1 MKAILIDPF
10 EQTVKEVQY
19 SGDFNQIY
27 DLIEAET
34 FDVAR
39 ISRGDGIFV
48 DDEGLLNAPTH
59 FFEHSEYH
67 SPLAGKGLIV
77 GCDEGG
83 ESVDCKTTLDEVKA
97 KVTFSNILQ
106 IRARYA

>member
-19 SGDFNQIY
+19 SGDFHQIY

-48 DDEGLLNAPTH
+48 DDEGLLRRMQLA
-59 FFEHSEYH
+59 
-67 SPLAGKGLIV
+67 SP
-77 GCDEGG
+77 
-83 ESVDCKTTLDEVKA
+83 SVDLQGVALHQLEGSDGAVRRVLPSKPGSAAELKKA
-97 KVTFSNILQ
+97 
-106 IRARYA
+106 